1 MIGNLTYEQ
10 VDAIAT
16 ELGGSVETIRT
27 ITKSLNIE
35 ELQDFLS
42 TVEGYSKYLK
52 TTIEMNKDADKA
64 LQDLNNKK
72 QILENPVFF
81 SKEKL

>member
-1 MIGNLTYEQ
+1 MIGSLTYEQ

-16 ELGGSVETIRT
+16 ELKNSVETIKT

-64 LQDLNNKK
+64 LQDLNNK
-72 QILENPVFF
+72 
-81 SKEKL
+81 

>member
-10 VDAIAT
+10 IDAIAT
-16 ELGGSVETIRT
+16 ELGSSVETIRT

-72 QILENPVFF
+72 
-81 SKEKL
+81 

>member
-16 ELGGSVETIRT
+16 ELGSSVETIRT

-64 LQDLNNKK
+64 LQDLNNNFICARKEYEKK
-72 QILENPVFF
+72 VG
-81 SKEKL
+81 

>member
-16 ELGGSVETIRT
+16 ELGSSVETIRT

-72 QILENPVFF
+72 
-81 SKEKL
+81 

>member
-16 ELGGSVETIRT
+16 ELGSSVETIRT
-27 ITKSLNIE
+27 ITKSINIE

-72 QILENPVFF
+72 
-81 SKEKL
+81 

>member
-16 ELGGSVETIRT
+16 ELGSSVETIRT

-35 ELQDFLS
+35 ELQDFLH
-42 TVEGYSKYLK
+42 L
-52 TTIEMNKDADKA
+52 
-64 LQDLNNKK
+64 
-72 QILENPVFF
+72 PFR
-81 SKEKL
+81 

>member
-72 QILENPVFF
+72 
-81 SKEKL
+81 